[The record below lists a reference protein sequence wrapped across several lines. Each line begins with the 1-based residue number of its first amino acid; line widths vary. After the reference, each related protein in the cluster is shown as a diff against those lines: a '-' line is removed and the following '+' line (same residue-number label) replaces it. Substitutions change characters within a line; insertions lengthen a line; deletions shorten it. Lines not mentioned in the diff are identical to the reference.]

1 MQFNQNNNN
10 KGDVINAIS
19 HKGDVVQTVG
29 ERNSVKVEQ
38 SKSTFWSALRNNA
51 LRLWK
56 WLKHWKIG

>member
-29 ERNSVKVEQ
+29 TKNSVKVEQ
-38 SKSTFWSALRNNA
+38 AKSSLWGQIRNA
-51 LRLWK
+51 VLKLWAWAK
-56 WLKHWKIG
+56 SWFVG